1 MLRLPGLRGTL
12 FKTKKARYNARMV
25 TYLAKLGEL
34 TLKGSNI
41 KQFEKQLLQNA
52 RSYFAKEDE
61 IKIVLRAGR
70 MYFTAQEEHCAKI
83 EFCLEHLVGITG
95 WAKTLVVEKDIEAIK
110 AAVWDLCAQAAK
122 DGAKTFKCDSRR
134 ADKNFPM
141 NSYDISRAA
150 AARVYDQKLLAV
162 DVRNPDVTVFIEVRE
177 KVFVYTDSKKGH
189 RGLPVGVSG
198 HGLLLLSGGIDSPV
212 AGWRM
217 MRRGM
222 KIDAVYF
229 HSYPYTSDEA
239 QKKVEDLAA
248 IISAYGISVHLHIVS
263 FTQAQMQIKKSSPEA
278 WSTLLL
284 RMCMM
289 SVANKIAARIGAQCI
304 VTGESLGQVA
314 SQTVENMAVT
324 EMMAAY
330 PLLRPLV
337 GMDKEEIT
345 ADAVRIGTY
354 ETSILPYQDCCVL
367 FSPKHPILKADKDE
381 AKKIYDAMQIEPLL
395 EEAFEKREIK
405 RFWDGKEAPGN

>member
-1 MLRLPGLRGTL
+1 
-12 FKTKKARYNARMV
+12 MV

-52 RSYFAKEDE
+52 RSYFDKADE

-70 MYFTAQEEHCAKI
+70 MYFTAEDSCSQKI
-83 EFCLEHLVGITG
+83 EFCLAHLVGITG

-110 AAVWDLCAQAAK
+110 EAAYGLCVEAAK
-122 DGAKTFKCDSRR
+122 NGAKTFKCDSRR

-141 NSYDISRAA
+141 DSYAISRAA
-150 AARVYDQKLLAV
+150 AARVYDEKVLAV
-162 DVRNPDVTVFIEVRE
+162 DVHKPDVTVFIEVRE
-177 KVFVYTDSKKGH
+177 KVFVYTDSQKGH

-248 IISAYGISVHLHIVS
+248 IISAYGVSVHLHIVS

-289 SVANKIAARIGAQCI
+289 SVANKIAERIGAQCI

-337 GMDKEEIT
+337 GMDKEEII
-345 ADAVRIGTY
+345 ADAVTIGTY
-354 ETSILPYQDCCVL
+354 DTSILPYEDCCVL
-367 FSPKHPILKADKDE
+367 FSPKHPVLKADKEE
-381 AKKIYDAMQIEPLL
+381 AKKIYDAMGIEPLL
-395 EEAFEKREIK
+395 QEAFETRAIK
-405 RFWDGKEAPGN
+405 RFWNGKEAPAQD

>member
-1 MLRLPGLRGTL
+1 M
-12 FKTKKARYNARMV
+12 
-25 TYLAKLGEL
+25 AKLGEL

-41 KQFEKQLLQNA
+41 KQFEKKLLQNA
-52 RSYFAKEDE
+52 RSYFKDNDE
-61 IKIVLRAGR
+61 IKISLRAGR
-70 MYFTAQEEHCAKI
+70 MYFTAEESHCTEI

-110 AAVWDLCAQAAK
+110 NAAYDLCVQAAK
-122 DGAKTFKCDSRR
+122 NGAKTFKCDSRR
-134 ADKNFPM
+134 ADKSFPLD
-141 NSYDISRAA
+141 SYAISRAA
-150 AARVYDQKLLAV
+150 AARVHDEKLLAV
-162 DVRNPDVTVFIEVRE
+162 DVRKPDVTVYIEVRE
-177 KVFVYTDSKKGH
+177 KVFMYTDSQKGA

-248 IISAYGISVHLHIVS
+248 TISAYGVSVHLHIVG
-263 FTQAQMQIKKSSPEA
+263 FTQAQMQIKKSSPES

-289 SVANKIAARIGAQCI
+289 SVANKIAERIGAQCI

-314 SQTVENMAVT
+314 SQTIENMAVT

-330 PLLRPLV
+330 PLIRPLV
-337 GMDKEEIT
+337 GMDKEEII

-354 ETSILPYQDCCVL
+354 DTSILPYEDCCVL
-367 FSPKHPILKADKDE
+367 FSPKHPVLRADKDE

-405 RFWDGKEAPGN
+405 RFWNGALQS